1 MGTAGQVDFDA
12 FVLARGAALVRFAHA
27 LSGDRGL
34 GEDLCQTVLVKAHR
48 RWNKIN
54 GDPEP
59 YVRAA
64 VVRELVS
71 WRRRRS
77 SGESPTPLP
86 ELAVHSPLDEI
97 AERDAM
103 WRLLQRLPHRQRAVL
118 VLRYWQ
124 QLSDAEIAALLRCSE
139 GTVRS
144 SASRAFA
151 VLRRHPDLAALT
163 LPADAGA
170 PS

>member
-1 MGTAGQVDFDA
+1 MSAAVDFDA
-12 FVLARGAALVRFAHA
+12 FVIARGAALVRFAHA

-34 GEDLCQTVLVKAHR
+34 GEDLCQSVLAKAHR
-48 RWNKIN
+48 RWRKID

-64 VVRELVS
+64 IVHELVS

-77 SGESPTPLP
+77 NTEQPGELPDVPVSG
-86 ELAVHSPLDEI
+86 PLDAL

-103 WRLLQRLPHRQRAVL
+103 WQLLRQLPHRQRAVL

-124 QLSDAEIAALLRCSE
+124 QLSDAEIAGLLRCSE

-151 VLRRHPDLAALT
+151 VLRQHPDLAGLT

-170 PS
+170 AS

>member
-1 MGTAGQVDFDA
+1 MSAAVDFDA
-12 FVLARGAALVRFAHA
+12 FVVARGPALIRFAHA

-34 GEDLCQTVLVKAHR
+34 GEDLCQSVLAKAHR
-48 RWNKIN
+48 RWKKIN

-64 VVRELVS
+64 IVHELIS

-77 SGESPTPLP
+77 NTERPGEVPDTSV
-86 ELAVHSPLDEI
+86 AGPLDAL

-103 WRLLQRLPHRQRAVL
+103 WQLLRELPDRQRAVL

-124 QLSDAEIAALLRCSE
+124 GLSDAEIAGLLHCSE

-144 SASRAFA
+144 SAARAFA
-151 VLRRHPDLAALT
+151 VLRRHPDLAGLT